1 MKVVIGCD
9 HAGLAMKDALID
21 RVLTDYEI
29 IDLGTDSPTPV
40 DYPDIA
46 RKVADAVV
54 TGRAEQGILICGTGI
69 GMAMAAGKVSGI
81 RAATCTDPYSA
92 ELSRSHNNA
101 NILCLG
107 ARIVGLGLAEKIVET
122 WLSTPFARGR
132 HTRRIEKI
140 EQ

>member
-107 ARIVGLGLAEKIVET
+107 ARIVGLGLAEKIVAT